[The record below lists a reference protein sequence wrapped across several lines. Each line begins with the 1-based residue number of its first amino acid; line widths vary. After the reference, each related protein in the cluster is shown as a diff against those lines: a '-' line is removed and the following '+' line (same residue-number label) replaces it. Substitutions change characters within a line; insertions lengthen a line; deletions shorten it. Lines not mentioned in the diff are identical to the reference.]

1 VSGSALKGTVVNY
14 HIGVRTQQSREYLI
28 DFSKAGVS
36 PSELG
41 KLIGKKLIWRNAE
54 KRITG
59 RMISLHGRNGLI
71 LARFRRGLPGQ
82 ALGVTVE
89 VVG

>member
-1 VSGSALKGTVVNY
+1 VSGSALKGTIVNY
-14 HIGVRTQQSREYLI
+14 HIGIRTQQSRECLI
-28 DFSKAGVS
+28 DFSKEGVS

-41 KLIGKKLIWRNAE
+41 KLIGKKLVWRTAE
-54 KRITG
+54 KQITG
-59 RMISLHGRNGLI
+59 RMISFHGRNGLI

-82 ALGVTVE
+82 ALGATVE